1 MWEFQLPTK
10 IIFGRGSI
18 DRVWENVDKKKVLL
32 VTGKSGFREQTARK
46 IRKQLGSAEIAVYD
60 KVEPN
65 PTYQNVDEG
74 VELVSDAR
82 SQMIIALGGGSV
94 IDAAKLIALLAVN
107 EGDAYDYAF
116 RGKKI
121 ERKGLP
127 LLAIPTTAG
136 TGSEVTPF
144 AVISDKEKKLK
155 APVRNRYLFPKVAV
169 VDPQLTA
176 SMPKELTANTGADA
190 LAHALEALWSKK
202 AGPIT
207 DYLALRAVKIIFE
220 NLKKACDEPQ
230 NIEVR
235 EEMSLASLLGGMAIS
250 NAWTGPAHAISYPF
264 TTHFGVAHG
273 NACSLTLPEVM
284 EFNALKSE
292 KINRITQL
300 YGPEKLREL
309 FKGVGLKTKLSE
321 VGVKK
326 EDIPVILEGVV
337 ASTLE
342 TNMVKMEK
350 GDIEALLNKIL

>member
-32 VTGKSGFREQTARK
+32 VTGKSGFREQAARK
-46 IRKQLGSAEIAVYD
+46 IRKQLSSAEIAVYD

-74 VELVSDAR
+74 VELLGDAGG
-82 SQMIIALGGGSV
+82 QMVIALGGGSV
-94 IDAAKLIALLAVN
+94 IDTAKLIASLAVN
-107 EGDAYDYAF
+107 KGDAYDYAF
-116 RGKKI
+116 RGKRI

-127 LLAIPTTAG
+127 VIAIPTTAG

-176 SMPKELTANTGADA
+176 SMPKELTASTGADA

-220 NLKKACDEPQ
+220 NLKKACEEPE
-230 NIEVR
+230 NMDVR

-264 TTHFGVAHG
+264 TSHFGVADG
-273 NACSLTLPEVM
+273 NACCLTLP
-284 EFNALKSE
+284 
-292 KINRITQL
+292 
-300 YGPEKLREL
+300 
-309 FKGVGLKTKLSE
+309 
-321 VGVKK
+321 
-326 EDIPVILEGVV
+326 
-337 ASTLE
+337 
-342 TNMVKMEK
+342 
-350 GDIEALLNKIL
+350 